1 MRAISRVIAVTV
13 LFTFVG
19 IAPAD
24 AWWRYAEWG
33 LSEGQIMTA
42 SGGRAVPCR
51 AAAGVCAPTSDGG
64 QPRLFVESLEMVGM
78 PASVSFVFDAE
89 GRLSRTI
96 VLFPNADYGLICN
109 LLQGIHGQAIDDRPG
124 QAPVKVWQDI
134 KADLHH
140 RRQPAPDHRSSQR
153 RAAQADGRGMVMLA
167 ARGCRS

>member
-1 MRAISRVIAVTV
+1 MRPDI
-13 LFTFVG
+13 
-19 IAPAD
+19 
-24 AWWRYAEWG
+24 
-33 LSEGQIMTA
+33 
-42 SGGRAVPCR
+42 GR
-51 AAAGVCAPTSDGG
+51 G

-96 VLFPNADYGLICN
+96 VLFPNAAYGLICN

-134 KADLHH
+134 KADLPSPP
-140 RRQPAPDHRSSQR
+140 RQPAPDRRSSTNR
-153 RAAQADGRGMVMLA
+153 RTAQADGRGMVILA

>member
-13 LFTFVG
+13 LLTFVG
-19 IAPAD
+19 IAPAG

-42 SGGRAVPCR
+42 SVGRAVPCR
-51 AAAGVCAPTSDGG
+51 ADAVVCAPTSDGG

-96 VLFPNADYGLICN
+96 VLFPNAAYGLICN

-134 KADLHH
+134 KRGSTITATPTSAGPQILY
-140 RRQPAPDHRSSQR
+140 QPANRPRLMDV
-153 RAAQADGRGMVMLA
+153 AW
-167 ARGCRS
+167 